1 MFIEDEA
8 VSTKYNELPEI
19 IYSWVKDQITLD
31 SANILDFGCGE
42 GLTALGFASRFQS
55 ASVAGVDIMPDPND
69 CLDRARTHL
78 GMTALPKNL
87 TLNQIQPGEEFLPSK
102 KFDLIYS
109 WSVFEHVEQPLLLSI
124 IKQLKG
130 KLQRNGRLFIQIAP
144 LYYSA
149 EGSHLFH
156 KIPIPWGHLSIQENI
171 YLSKLMSACNSI
183 QEFEVLRSCYQTL
196 NRMTIEELIGVIED
210 SGLRILRKYTTSEAI
225 EPPKQLLGAY
235 KIDALKI
242 NQIVLLATH

>member
-1 MFIEDEA
+1 MFIEDKTI
-8 VSTKYNELPEI
+8 STKYNDLPDI
-19 IYSWVKDQITLD
+19 IYSWVKDKIALD

-42 GLTALGFASRFQS
+42 GLTALGFASRFQL
-55 ASVAGVDIMPDPND
+55 ASVVGVDIMPDPNY
-69 CLDRARTHL
+69 CLDRAKTHL

-87 TLNQIQPGEEFLPSK
+87 TLNRIQPGEDFLTDE

-109 WSVFEHVEQPLLLSI
+109 WSVFEHVEQPLLLST
-124 IKQLKG
+124 IKQLRN
-130 KLQRNGRLFIQIAP
+130 KLRHNGRLFIQIAP

-171 YLSKLMSACNSI
+171 YLSKLMSACSSA
-183 QEFEVLRSCYQTL
+183 QEFEALCSCYQTL
-196 NRMTIEELIGVIED
+196 NRVTVEELIRVIED
-210 SGLRILRKYTTSEAI
+210 SGLRILRKYTTSEPM

-235 KIDALKI
+235 VIDALKI